1 MLPHF
6 VEREILLGPLAVR
19 EDLPKS
25 FEIKGSVD
33 DYFLAAHAET
43 AREAFDKAVE
53 WQVASGIRGVSSSD
67 GGRRFTVAEFS
78 WKMASAEIADT
89 H

>member
-1 MLPHF
+1 MP
-6 VEREILLGPLAVR
+6 
-19 EDLPKS
+19 

-33 DYFLAAHAET
+33 DCILMAHAEI
-43 AREAFDKAVE
+43 AKDAFAKAVE
-53 WQVASGIRGVSSSD
+53 WQVAHGIRGISISD

-89 H
+89 VRQSRRTAPVHSI